1 MSDSLAHQGD
11 ELERALAF
19 AVNKNRANDGTLY
32 GRLTTEPDPADE
44 PTGPNGPVGDDIPRT
59 ANGSHR
65 AVDPAQG
72 SGNAIGNG
80 PGRDVLLDG
89 LMKAVGLR

>member
-32 GRLTTEPDPADE
+32 GRLTTAPDPADD
-44 PTGPNGPVGDDIPRT
+44 DDIPRT

>member
-11 ELERALAF
+11 DALERALNR

-32 GRLTTEPDPADE
+32 GRLTTEPGPAD
-44 PTGPNGPVGDDIPRT
+44 DDGIPRT